1 MAVSPGGS
9 RPAPSLRHGRLKL
22 PSLTSV
28 GRTRARL
35 RAALSPRALWA
46 ALRAGVSPRAV
57 WARLRAGVSPRAA
70 WAALRAGWMRFA
82 FGLGT
87 AIDGL
92 ASHRLRSA
100 ITMVGVTIGVAS
112 VVSLVA
118 IGEGARLVIVRQF
131 QSLGTNLIKI
141 ESHHWRAQ
149 LRPEDAAELEERVPT
164 ISVAMPVVKADADV
178 KWRRVRAQVKLL
190 GVTEDFPYLREH
202 PMAAGHF
209 FTHLH
214 VQNRLRVAVVGY
226 NLVND
231 LFQGHNP
238 VGQRLYIGYQRFTV
252 IGVLAPK
259 GAGMA
264 DDIDNKIV
272 IPVTAAQRLTR
283 QYRVN
288 EIWCKAVNK
297 DAVDAAV
304 AQISRIYRKK
314 FGITDEQAAEGG
326 EGAGQPG
333 APGATVKGGRVVI
346 GRPAGPYAPPVRM
359 EEPRPPGASGGDQ
372 GQQQEVPPS
381 AILSVTSLNE
391 LVQEASKANRV
402 MTLML
407 GAIAGVSLLVG
418 GLGIMNI
425 MLVSVTERTAEI
437 GLRKALGARRSDLI
451 LQFLLEAF
459 LISVV
464 GGLVGIAAGWLGT
477 GVIERYGIE
486 TAMTWT
492 GSWAALGAALL
503 VGLIFGVYP
512 AYQASG
518 LSPAEALRK

>member
-1 MAVSPGGS
+1 M
-9 RPAPSLRHGRLKL
+9 
-22 PSLTSV
+22 
-28 GRTRARL
+28 
-35 RAALSPRALWA
+35 
-46 ALRAGVSPRAV
+46 
-57 WARLRAGVSPRAA
+57 
-70 WAALRAGWMRFA
+70 RAGWMRLL
-82 FGLGT
+82 FGVST

-141 ESHHWRAQ
+141 ESHHYRAM
-149 LRPEDAAELEERVPT
+149 LRPEDAVELEERVPT
-164 ISVAMPVVKADADV
+164 ISVAMPVVKADADI
-178 KWRRVRAQVKLL
+178 KWRRVRTQVKLL

-214 VQNRLRVAVVGY
+214 VENRLRVAVVGY
-226 NLVND
+226 NLVTD
-231 LFQGHNP
+231 LFQGRNP
-238 VGQRLYIGYQRFTV
+238 LGQRLYIGNNRFTV

-304 AQISRIYRKK
+304 AQISRIFRKK
-314 FGITDEQAAEGG
+314 FGITDEQPAQGEEGPG
-326 EGAGQPG
+326 QAGMS
-333 APGATVKGGRVVI
+333 ARVITKGGRVVI
-346 GRPAGPYAPPVRM
+346 GRPVSPYAPPVRQ
-359 EEPRPPGASGGDQ
+359 EGPRPPGMPGEEPDQ
-372 GQQQEVPPS
+372 PQEIPPT
-381 AILSVTSLNE
+381 AMLSVTSLNE

-437 GLRKALGARRSDLI
+437 GLRKALGARRTDLI

-464 GGLVGIAAGWLGT
+464 GGLVGIAGGWLGT

>member
-1 MAVSPGGS
+1 MSLQHSP
-9 RPAPSLRHGRLKL
+9 PS
-22 PSLTSV
+22 PQPP
-28 GRTRARL
+28 RTWAGLRARL
-35 RAALSPRALWA
+35 
-46 ALRAGVSPRAV
+46 SPRAV
-57 WARLRAGVSPRAA
+57 WG
-70 WAALRAGWMRFA
+70 ALRTGWMRLA
-82 FGLGT
+82 FGVGT
-87 AIDGL
+87 AVDGL

-141 ESHHWRAQ
+141 ESHHYRAL
-149 LRPEDAAELEERVPT
+149 LRPEDAVELEARVPT

-178 KWRRVRAQVKLL
+178 KWRRVRSQVKLL

-214 VQNRLRVAVVGY
+214 VTNRLRVAVVGY
-226 NLVND
+226 NLVDD
-231 LFQGHNP
+231 LFQGRNP

-288 EIWCKAVNK
+288 EIWCKAVNR
-297 DAVDAAV
+297 DTVDAAV

-314 FGITDEQAAEGG
+314 FGITDKQPAEGE
-326 EGAGQPG
+326 EGGGTPSE
-333 APGATVKGGRVVI
+333 VVMKGGRVVI
-346 GRPAGPYAPPVRM
+346 GRPVGPYAPPVRM
-359 EEPRPPGASGGDQ
+359 EQPRPPGAPDQ
-372 GQQQEVPPS
+372 DEEQPQEVPPT
-381 AILSVTSLNE
+381 AIMSVTSLNE

-437 GLRKALGARRSDLI
+437 GLRKALGARRTDLI

-464 GGLVGIAAGWLGT
+464 GGLVGVAGGWLGT
-477 GVIERYGIE
+477 GVIQRYGIE

>member
-1 MAVSPGGS
+1 MSLGQSPP
-9 RPAPSLRHGRLKL
+9 PAPSPQGHRGL
-22 PSLTSV
+22 
-28 GRTRARL
+28 RAR
-35 RAALSPRALWA
+35 W
-46 ALRAGVSPRAV
+46 SPRAV
-57 WARLRAGVSPRAA
+57 WASARAHLSPGAV
-70 WAALRAGWMRFA
+70 WASLRAGWMRLV
-82 FGLGT
+82 FGVST
-87 AIDGL
+87 AVDGL

-141 ESHHWRAQ
+141 ESHHYRAV
-149 LRPEDAAELEERVPT
+149 LRPEDAVELEARVPT
-164 ISVAMPVVKADADV
+164 ISVAMPVVKADADI
-178 KWRRVRAQVKLL
+178 KWRRVRTQVKLL

-214 VQNRLRVAVVGY
+214 VENRLRVAVVGY
-226 NLVND
+226 NLVTD
-231 LFQGHNP
+231 LFQGRNP
-238 VGQRLYIGYQRFTV
+238 LGQRLYIGNNRFTV

-264 DDIDNKIV
+264 DDIDNKII

-297 DAVDAAV
+297 DTVDAAV
-304 AQISRIYRKK
+304 AQISRIFRKK
-314 FGITDEQAAEGG
+314 FGITDEQPAEGE
-326 EGAGQPG
+326 EGPGQSG
-333 APGATVKGGRVVI
+333 MSVVMKGGRVVI
-346 GRPAGPYAPPVRM
+346 GRPVSPYAPPVRQ
-359 EEPRPPGASGGDQ
+359 EGPRPPGMPGEEPDQ
-372 GQQQEVPPS
+372 PQEIPPT
-381 AILSVTSLNE
+381 AMLSVTSLNE

-437 GLRKALGARRSDLI
+437 GLRKALGARRTDLI

-464 GGLVGIAAGWLGT
+464 GGLVGVAGGWLGT
-477 GVIERYGIE
+477 GVIQRYGIE

>member
-1 MAVSPGGS
+1 MSLQQS
-9 RPAPSLRHGRLKL
+9 RH
-22 PSLTSV
+22 
-28 GRTRARL
+28 
-35 RAALSPRALWA
+35 SPRHRPWAGLPQALWSF
-46 ALRAGVSPRAV
+46 LTVRLFPRAV
-57 WARLRAGVSPRAA
+57 WAGL
-70 WAALRAGWMRFA
+70 WTGWVRFA
-82 FGLGT
+82 FSLGT
-87 AIDGL
+87 AVDGL

-100 ITMVGVTIGVAS
+100 IAMVGVTIGVAS

-141 ESHHWRAQ
+141 ESHHWRAE
-149 LRPEDAAELEERVPT
+149 LRPQDAIELEERVPT

-202 PMAAGHF
+202 AMAAGHF

-214 VQNRLRVAVVGY
+214 VANRLRVAVVGY
-226 NLVND
+226 NLVDD
-231 LFQGHNP
+231 LFQGRNP

-288 EIWCKAVNK
+288 EIWCKAVSK
-297 DAVDAAV
+297 DTVDAAV

-314 FGITDEQAAEGG
+314 FGITDEQPAEGE
-326 EGAGQPG
+326 EGPGQPG
-333 APGATVKGGRVVI
+333 VLPGAIMKGGRVVI
-346 GRPAGPYAPPVRM
+346 GRPVGPYAPPVRM
-359 EEPRPPGASGGDQ
+359 EEPRPPGASERDQ

-451 LQFLLEAF
+451 LQFLLEAL

-464 GGLVGIAAGWLGT
+464 GGLVGIATGWLGT